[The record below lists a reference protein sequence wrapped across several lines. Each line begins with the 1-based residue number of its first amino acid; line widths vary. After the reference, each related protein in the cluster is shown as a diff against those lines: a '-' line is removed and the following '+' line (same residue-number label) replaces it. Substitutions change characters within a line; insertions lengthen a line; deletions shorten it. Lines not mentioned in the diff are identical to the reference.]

1 MAALSPTEPA
11 QVVQAGDFDR
21 AVLEELEEPFELG
34 TICPSSRLT
43 LIGHVVVL
51 NQVRLGLGSRQ

>member
-1 MAALSPTEPA
+1 MAAVSPTEPA

-21 AVLEELEEPFELG
+21 AVLEELEEPFEL
-34 TICPSSRLT
+34 IDVPLAEIDLDRSRR
-43 LIGHVVVL
+43 VL